1 MYLTFK
7 ETAEY
12 LDLPEELIR
21 QLVLQKRI
29 RALYD
34 GEQYLINK
42 EQFNHHLDQMEKLKI
57 QWEEE
62 AQEPIPDDIDYKD
75 ED

>member
-1 MYLTFK
+1 MYLTIK

-12 LDLPEELIR
+12 LELPEELIR